1 MTGMLIAIRNF
12 TIALL
17 LSWMG
22 FSLTPDSEDDKG
34 SDARAPVSSA
44 MGLFGG

>member
-22 FSLTPDSEDDKG
+22 FSLTPDADEDKG
-34 SDARAPVSSA
+34 SDAVAPNSSA
-44 MGLFGG
+44 IGFFGG